1 MWLTVVRLGAL
12 AAGFLG
18 SACTIF
24 DERLPECSSHFDCT
38 EWLTREASS
47 ETPIAG
53 RCLQPEGKC
62 VPLFTEECT
71 RVTGDPLDEDS
82 ILLGSIL
89 TGEFRHLDPAILAVE
104 EINSAVAGGGIPR
117 AGNQGKPRP
126 LALLSCTESATDPL
140 PAARHLIEALRVP
153 AVVGPDIDENAL
165 DIVREVIA
173 AGNANTALMSPASL
187 IDDLGGLADEKLMWR
202 DVPSGAD
209 LAPLV
214 LMTYADLEAALRAS
228 KPDLKLGIV
237 YRDDA
242 LGQNAIAQISE
253 RVAFN
258 GKPLVDPTNAGFV
271 HVGKYSRGDEAAI
284 ATLLAQ
290 YRNDP
295 PDLMLLLGGVE
306 SITSFVKPLE
316 IALAAAGATSKPTY
330 LMFESNKVTELL
342 ELVDPR
348 KTPGVPPDLRGRLWG
363 VGAAPTAN
371 AQPGYDSFRLAFA
384 NRFGHTPDGAG
395 MGQAYDAV
403 YAFAFALA
411 ATADEPPSG
420 QSVATGLG
428 WMSDAPGAAALRVG
442 RLDALQALTA
452 FSTGPLPSV
461 LGTFNELKW
470 LKNGDYSGGRA
481 EVWCISVVN
490 DSPYFANGHV
500 SMDVATHAVSGARA
514 PCE

>member
-1 MWLTVVRLGAL
+1 MWLTVLRLGAL
-12 AAGFLG
+12 ASGVFV

-24 DERLPECSSHFDCT
+24 DEPLPECSSHSDCT
-38 EWLTREASS
+38 DWLTREASS

-53 RCLQPEGKC
+53 RCIQPEGKC
-62 VPLFTEECT
+62 VPLFTQECT

-89 TGEFRHLDPAILAVE
+89 TGEFRHLEPVILAVE
-104 EINSAVAGGGIPR
+104 EIDSAVAGGGIPR
-117 AGNQGKPRP
+117 AGNQGQPRP
-126 LALLSCTESATDPL
+126 LVMLSCTESATDPL

-165 DIVREVIA
+165 DIVREIIG
-173 AGNANTALMSPASL
+173 AGNAHTALMSPASL
-187 IDDLGGLADEKLMWR
+187 IDDLGTLADDHLMWR
-202 DVPSGAD
+202 DVPSGTD

-214 LMTYADLEAALRAS
+214 LTTYADLESTLRAS

-258 GKPLVDPTNAGFV
+258 GKSLADPSNAGFV
-271 HVGKYSRGDEAAI
+271 RVGKYPRGDDAAI

-306 SITSFVKPLE
+306 SITGFVKPLE
-316 IALAAAGATSKPTY
+316 LSLAAAGATSKPTY

-342 ELVDPR
+342 ELVDPT
-348 KTPGVPPDLRGRLWG
+348 KTPGVPSDLRGRLWG

-371 AQPGYDSFRLAFA
+371 SQPGYDSFRLAFA

-403 YAFAFALA
+403 YAFAFALT
-411 ATADEPPSG
+411 ATAGEPPSG
-420 QSVATGLG
+420 ESVAAGLAS
-428 WMSDAPGAAALRVG
+428 MSSAPAAAALRVG
-442 RLDALQALTA
+442 RLDALQAFTA
-452 FSTGPLPSV
+452 FSTVPIPSV

-470 LKNGDYSGGRA
+470 LPNGDYSGGRA

-490 DSPYFANGHV
+490 GSPYFASGNV
-500 SMDVATHAVSGARA
+500 SLDMQTRTFSGMRK